1 MAVTASG
8 GAPYSSL
15 VKAFWNAS
23 KIPMERDPSA
33 AGFRMGCA
41 EEKAAAKSAA
51 DAAKTNNVLEMV
63 MLLGSGNKRRRNVSG
78 R

>member
-1 MAVTASG
+1 
-8 GAPYSSL
+8 
-15 VKAFWNAS
+15 
-23 KIPMERDPSA
+23 MERDPSA

-78 R
+78 RR